1 MKPYAYILRRKR
13 PPFLQLPICSVRVGE
28 LTTKLPKIG
37 HPLKENFI
45 LKTAYSNSV
54 NRKKVTI
61 SKANGVVMG
70 IAFDNANKTKE
81 SQLFLLHSIQES
93 PYYIMSNIK
102 GDIVSFESADGT
114 GVIIRSNTT
123 WANIFFINYI
133 DVDAIISVANV

>member
-1 MKPYAYILRRKR
+1 METIDFNEVIRDN
-13 PPFLQLPICSVRVGE
+13 IEVVGE

-37 HPLKENFI
+37 YPLKEKFI

-70 IAFDNANKTKE
+70 IAFDNTKTKE
-81 SQLFLLHSIQES
+81 SQLFLLHSLQAS
-93 PYYIMSNIK
+93 PYYIMGNIK
-102 GDIVSFESADGT
+102 GDIVSFESADDT

-123 WANIFFINYI
+123 WANIFFINFI
-133 DVDAIISVANV
+133 DVDTIVSVTNV